1 MKTDQHR
8 DRQESPETNR
18 MRKTYSDTG
27 AESRDPDPVLRRR
40 EAGPEAAGKPGG
52 GAYGGP
58 GKLEGEATQ
67 LCTHLPT
74 PQVAAGLSLE
84 DEDVVG
90 VEGGGPG

>member
-1 MKTDQHR
+1 M
-8 DRQESPETNR
+8 
-18 MRKTYSDTG
+18 
-27 AESRDPDPVLRRR
+27 
-40 EAGPEAAGKPGG
+40 GG
-52 GAYGGP
+52 RGE
-58 GKLEGEATQ
+58 LEGEATQ